1 MPGFGPLVHE
11 EAAGFPWSQWSPIP
25 YGVQDKLHQATS
37 FQAAGDGI
45 CEEGFRCVSRISK
58 FGTGHWGQVDVGK
71 EEIADAEGSAPV
83 YEWGCPFQGEWSEN
97 KYESGPGDDQCTDE
111 GDCMCIARGSPD
123 MHTEL
128 EGGHEKIIGKFETQS
143 GKANLGHE
151 PQLIEVIPHYSL
163 RTKDGAPFD
172 IDNPH
177 SGLGTVKE
185 FDREEWLLKYKEEA
199 PKIQSALDK
208 LRAAIDAEYRAKV
221 QDGGPFVCDGAQ
233 PAGQEP
239 SMTKAET
246 QLNLMRIRRFQVLA
260 SDCVNMR
267 DTAAKVAGK
276 PDEEAFAPSGK
287 SEGGDELKCFKKKDS
302 TECQQINC
310 YRGFEDQGF
319 LDRLQLL
326 KTQLDSCRPEE
337 DTPLVG
343 VVPEAEKS
351 EAAPEGAPGAP
362 GAPEGSQ
369 ATDATGPVAAS
380 GAQGA
385 QGAEGTEGTEG
396 KETSGV
402 EPAGESTQKELP
414 AGQQQAVGFIGLVA
428 TFARQMQKVH
438 RGSRCKE
445 FL

>member
-1 MPGFGPLVHE
+1 MPGLGPLVHE
-11 EAAGFPWSQWSPIP
+11 EAACLPWSQWSPIP
-25 YGVQDKLHQATS
+25 YGVQDKLHQTTS

-111 GDCMCIARGSPD
+111 GDCICIARGSPD

-143 GKANLGHE
+143 GKAHLGHE
-151 PQLIEVIPHYSL
+151 PQLIQVIPHYSL

-185 FDREEWLLKYKEEA
+185 FDREA
-199 PKIQSALDK
+199 T
-208 LRAAIDAEYRAKV
+208 IDSEYRAKV

-239 SMTKAET
+239 SLTKAET

-351 EAAPEGAPGAP
+351 EVAPEGAP
-362 GAPEGSQ
+362 EGTR
-369 ATDATGPVAAS
+369 ATDATGAVATES
-380 GAQGA
+380 GAQGT
-385 QGAEGTEGTEG
+385 EETEGTEG
-396 KETSGV
+396 SEGKQTGGV
-402 EPAGESTQKELP
+402 EPTGETQKELP

-428 TFARQMQKVH
+428 TVAREMQKAH

>member
-1 MPGFGPLVHE
+1 MPGLGPLVHE
-11 EAAGFPWSQWSPIP
+11 EAACLPWSQWSPIP
-25 YGVQDKLHQATS
+25 YGVQDKLHQTTS

-111 GDCMCIARGSPD
+111 GDCICIARGSPD

-143 GKANLGHE
+143 GKAHLGHE
-151 PQLIEVIPHYSL
+151 PQLIQVIPHYSL

-185 FDREEWLLKYKEEA
+185 FDREA
-199 PKIQSALDK
+199 T
-208 LRAAIDAEYRAKV
+208 IDSEYRAKV

-239 SMTKAET
+239 SLTKAET

-351 EAAPEGAPGAP
+351 EVAPEGAP
-362 GAPEGSQ
+362 EGTQ
-369 ATDATGPVAAS
+369 ATDATGAVATES
-380 GAQGA
+380 GAQGT
-385 QGAEGTEGTEG
+385 EETEGTEG
-396 KETSGV
+396 SEGKQTGGV
-402 EPAGESTQKELP
+402 EPTGETQKELP

-428 TFARQMQKVH
+428 TVAREMQKAH